1 MFCEPSCSK
10 ATWALAD
17 STGSLPILDLGT
29 RAFDAGVAM
38 LLAVSEGRP
47 LDLTIEWTP
56 HGVIPLSIHLPD
68 RTVDIGPQANTSF
81 VSAA

>member
-1 MFCEPSCSK
+1 M
-10 ATWALAD
+10 
-17 STGSLPILDLGT
+17 PILAPDT

-38 LLAVSEGRP
+38 LLAVSEGK
-47 LDLTIEWTP
+47 LADLTVEWTP

-68 RTVDIGPQANTSF
+68 RTVDVGPRANTTS